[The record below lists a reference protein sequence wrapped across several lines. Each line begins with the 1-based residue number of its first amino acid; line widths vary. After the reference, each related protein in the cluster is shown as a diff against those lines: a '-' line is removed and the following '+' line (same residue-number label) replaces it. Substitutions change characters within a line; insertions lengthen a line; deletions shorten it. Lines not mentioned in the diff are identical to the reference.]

1 MCACCRHATRAV
13 GEVLYLPV
21 VRIRPEFPSGLQA
34 LILQSASRVLFPVRT
49 SNKARGLENPKS
61 NSQAPLPR
69 CSRRLAVVPRP
80 HYAKD
85 SPAQARPARLLQQL
99 RDVHMT
105 SDSAQ
110 QPALAIE
117 QDSEQ
122 SNASVLGFNQVDRAW
137 THPKYKPELVQAVME
152 YLVEEC

>member
-1 MCACCRHATRAV
+1 V
-13 GEVLYLPV
+13 GPILGAARKAQIE
-21 VRIRPEFPSGLQA
+21 RNRQRFQA
-34 LILQSASRVLFPVRT
+34 LNLQSASRALFPVRT
-49 SNKARGLENPKS
+49 SNKARGLGNPKS
-61 NSQAPLPR
+61 NAQAPLPR

-99 RDVHMT
+99 RDVMT

-117 QDSEQ
+117 QDPEQ
-122 SNASVLGFNQVDRAW
+122 SNASVLGFNQVDGAW
-137 THPKYKPELVQAVME
+137 TLPNYKPELVQAVME

>member
-1 MCACCRHATRAV
+1 MCACCKHAIRAV

-80 HYAKD
+80 HYAED
-85 SPAQARPARLLQQL
+85 PPAQARRARLLQQL
-99 RDVHMT
+99 RDVNVT

-110 QPALAIE
+110 QQSALAIE
-117 QDSEQ
+117 QDPEQ
-122 SNASVLGFNQVDRAW
+122 SNAAVLGFNQVDGAW
-137 THPKYKPELVQAVME
+137 THPKYPK
-152 YLVEEC
+152 

>member
-1 MCACCRHATRAV
+1 
-13 GEVLYLPV
+13 
-21 VRIRPEFPSGLQA
+21 
-34 LILQSASRVLFPVRT
+34 
-49 SNKARGLENPKS
+49 
-61 NSQAPLPR
+61 
-69 CSRRLAVVPRP
+69 
-80 HYAKD
+80 
-85 SPAQARPARLLQQL
+85 
-99 RDVHMT
+99 MT

-152 YLVEEC
+152 YLDEEC